1 MLVLVCVML
10 VVVVVVLLPANTSA
24 QVAFVSPIDDGLW
37 TDRGGLDVSGD
48 MAVCLSLSCLC
59 PFLTSGWDACDMYVC
74 FSFFPPRLS
83 SSASLHPRSRLIYTD
98 RIKRQS
104 TGSWTD

>member
-1 MLVLVCVML
+1 MLELVYVML
-10 VVVVVVLLPANTSA
+10 VVVVVVVLPANTSA
-24 QVAFVSPIDDGLW
+24 QDAFVSPIDHGLW

-48 MAVCLSLSCLC
+48 IAVCLPVLSLSLSDVWMGRLHCVCL
-59 PFLTSGWDACDMYVC
+59 PF
-74 FSFFPPRLS
+74 FFPRLS

-104 TGSWTD
+104 TGSRTD